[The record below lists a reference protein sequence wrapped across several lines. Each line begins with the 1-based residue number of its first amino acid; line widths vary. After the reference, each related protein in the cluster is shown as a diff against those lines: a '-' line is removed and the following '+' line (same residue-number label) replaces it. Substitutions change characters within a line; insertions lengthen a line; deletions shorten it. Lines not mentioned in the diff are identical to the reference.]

1 MAVNTTGVAAEQRRR
16 LFTRAFGRW
25 ALLAHAALILP
36 PWILFLRSLGGIPAG
51 QLKIGERTAR
61 RWGALLTA
69 AGIALSVAGFKELG
83 LGGLVN
89 LDQFTAAPRRSTP
102 GIYRVFRD
110 PIYVGFSLAMAGWAI
125 RRRSLAGLALALEM
139 LLLLTQVEA
148 RIEARA
154 PRRRPL

>member
-1 MAVNTTGVAAEQRRR
+1 VAVNTTDVATEQHLR
-16 LFTRAFGRW
+16 LFTRAFGRR

-36 PWILFLRSLGGIPAG
+36 PWILFLRSLGGLPAG
-51 QLKIGERTAR
+51 QLKTGEVAAR
-61 RWGALLTA
+61 RWGGLLTA
-69 AGIALSVAGFKELG
+69 AGIALSVTGFKELG

-89 LDQFTAAPRRSTP
+89 QDQFAAAPRRSTS

-110 PIYVGFSLAMAGWAI
+110 PIYVGYTLAMAGWAI

-148 RIEARA
+148 RIEAR
-154 PRRRPL
+154 PLSRRPL